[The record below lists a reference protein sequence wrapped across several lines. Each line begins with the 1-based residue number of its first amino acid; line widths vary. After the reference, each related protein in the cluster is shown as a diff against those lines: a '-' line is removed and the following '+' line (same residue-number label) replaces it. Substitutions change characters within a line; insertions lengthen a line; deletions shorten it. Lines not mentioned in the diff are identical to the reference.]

1 MLFLQEVKVKIG
13 FGYDVHKLVEG
24 RPLILG
30 GVHIPFEKGLLGH
43 SDADALIH
51 AIIDSFLGAANLG
64 DIGTHFPDTDEE
76 YKDISSLVLL
86 GKTSELLKD
95 SKYTIVNID
104 ATVVLEKPK
113 LAAYIADMK
122 QIIADKLDIESTQI
136 SIKATRE
143 ERMGFVGNG
152 EGVKVFAVCLIEEM

>member
-1 MLFLQEVKVKIG
+1 MKIG

-30 GVHIPFEKGLLGH
+30 GVHIPFKKGLLGH

-51 AIIDSFLGAANLG
+51 AIIDSLLGAANLG
-64 DIGTHFPDTDEE
+64 DIGTHFPDTDKE
-76 YKDISSLVLL
+76 YEDISSVILL
-86 GKTSELLKD
+86 EKTKALLD
-95 SKYTIVNID
+95 EEEYVAVNID

-113 LAAYIADMK
+113 LSVYITDMK
-122 QIIADKLDIESTQI
+122 EIIADKLDIESTQI

-143 ERMGFVGNG
+143 EGMGFVGNG
-152 EGVKVFAVCLIEEM
+152 EGIKAFAVCLIEESNI

>member
-1 MLFLQEVKVKIG
+1 MKIG
-13 FGYDVHKLVEG
+13 FGYDVHKLIEG

-43 SDADALIH
+43 SDGDALIH
-51 AIIDSFLGAANLG
+51 AIIDSLLGAANLG
-64 DIGTHFPDTDEE
+64 DIGTHFPDNDEA
-76 YKDISSLVLL
+76 YKDISSVILL
-86 GKTSELLKD
+86 EKTSELLKE

-113 LAAYIADMK
+113 LIPYIADMK

-143 ERMGFVGNG
+143 EGMGFVGNG
-152 EGVKVFAVCLIEEM
+152 EGIKVFAVCLIEEI

>member
-1 MLFLQEVKVKIG
+1 MMKIG

-30 GVHIPFEKGLLGH
+30 GVHIPFKKGLLGH

-51 AIIDSFLGAANLG
+51 AIIDSLLGAASLG
-64 DIGTHFPDTDEE
+64 DIGTHFPDTDKE
-76 YKDISSLVLL
+76 YEDISSVMLL
-86 GKTSELLKD
+86 EKTKSLLD
-95 SKYTIVNID
+95 ETEYVVANID

-113 LAAYIADMK
+113 LSVYIADMK
-122 QIIADKLDIESTQI
+122 EIIADKLDIETNQI

-143 ERMGFVGNG
+143 EGMGFVGNG
-152 EGVKVFAVCLIEEM
+152 EGIKAFAVCLIEESKYDKE

>member
-1 MLFLQEVKVKIG
+1 MMKIG

-30 GVHIPFEKGLLGH
+30 GVHIPFKKGLLGH

-51 AIIDSFLGAANLG
+51 AIIDSLLGAASLG
-64 DIGTHFPDTDEE
+64 DIGTHFPDTDKE
-76 YKDISSLVLL
+76 YEDISSVMLL
-86 GKTSELLKD
+86 EKTKSLLD
-95 SKYTIVNID
+95 ETEYVVANID

-113 LAAYIADMK
+113 LSVYIADMK
-122 QIIADKLDIESTQI
+122 EIIADKLDIESNQI

-143 ERMGFVGNG
+143 EGMGFVGNG
-152 EGVKVFAVCLIEEM
+152 EGIKAFAVCLIEESKYDKE

>member
-1 MLFLQEVKVKIG
+1 MKIG

-24 RPLILG
+24 RRLILG
-30 GVHIPFEKGLLGH
+30 SVHIPFEKGLLGH

-51 AIIDSFLGAANLG
+51 AIIDSLLGAANLG

-122 QIIADKLDIESTQI
+122 QIIADKLDIEGTQI

-152 EGVKVFAVCLIEEM
+152 EGIKVFAVCLIEEM

>member
-1 MLFLQEVKVKIG
+1 MKIG

-51 AIIDSFLGAANLG
+51 AIIDSLLGAADLG
-64 DIGTHFPDTDEE
+64 DIGTHFPDNDEA
-76 YKDISSLVLL
+76 YKNISSVILL
-86 GKTSELLKD
+86 EKTSELLKD
-95 SKYTIVNID
+95 SEYKIVNID

-113 LAAYIADMK
+113 LIQYIADMK
-122 QIIADKLDIESTQI
+122 EIIADKLDIETNQI

-143 ERMGFVGNG
+143 EGMGFVGNG
-152 EGVKVFAVCLIEEM
+152 EGIKAFAVCLIEESKYDKE

>member
-1 MLFLQEVKVKIG
+1 MKIG

-51 AIIDSFLGAANLG
+51 AIIDSLLGAANLG
-64 DIGTHFPDTDEE
+64 DIGVHFSDTDGA
-76 YKDISSLVLL
+76 YKDISSVILLDRTKVLL
-86 GKTSELLKD
+86 QE
-95 SKYTIVNID
+95 SKYKIVNID
-104 ATVVLEKPK
+104 ATIVLEKPK

-122 QIIADKLDIESTQI
+122 EIIAVKLDTESTQI

-143 ERMGFVGNG
+143 EGMGFVGNS
-152 EGVKVFAVCLIEEM
+152 EGIKVFAVCLIEEM

>member
-1 MLFLQEVKVKIG
+1 MKIG

-30 GVHIPFEKGLLGH
+30 GVHIPFKKGLLGH

-51 AIIDSFLGAANLG
+51 AIIDSLLGAANLG
-64 DIGTHFPDTDEE
+64 DIGTHFPDTDKE
-76 YKDISSLVLL
+76 YEDISSVILL
-86 GKTSELLKD
+86 EKTKALLD
-95 SKYTIVNID
+95 EEEYVAVNID

-113 LAAYIADMK
+113 LSVYITDMK
-122 QIIADKLDIESTQI
+122 EIIADKLDIESTQI

-143 ERMGFVGNG
+143 EGMGFVGNG
-152 EGVKVFAVCLIEEM
+152 EGIKVFAVCLIEESNI

>member
-1 MLFLQEVKVKIG
+1 MKIG

-51 AIIDSFLGAANLG
+51 AIIDSLLGAANLG
-64 DIGTHFPDTDEE
+64 DIGTHFPDNDEA
-76 YKDISSLVLL
+76 YRDISSIILL
-86 GKTSELLKD
+86 EKIPELLKE

-113 LAAYIADMK
+113 LIPYIADMK
-122 QIIADKLDIESTQI
+122 EIIADKLDIESAQI

-143 ERMGFVGNG
+143 EGMGFVGKG
-152 EGVKVFAVCLIEEM
+152 EGIKVFAVCLIEDFNI

>member
-1 MLFLQEVKVKIG
+1 MMKIG

-30 GVHIPFEKGLLGH
+30 GVHIPFKKGLLGH

-51 AIIDSFLGAANLG
+51 AIIDSLLGAANLG
-64 DIGTHFPDTDEE
+64 DIGTHFPDTDKE
-76 YKDISSLVLL
+76 YEDISSVILL
-86 GKTSELLKD
+86 EKTKALLD
-95 SKYTIVNID
+95 EEEYVAVNID

-113 LAAYIADMK
+113 LSVYITDMK
-122 QIIADKLDIESTQI
+122 EIIADKLDIESTQI

-143 ERMGFVGNG
+143 EGMGFVGNG
-152 EGVKVFAVCLIEEM
+152 EGIKAFAVCLIEESNI

>member
-1 MLFLQEVKVKIG
+1 MLFPQEEKMKIG
-13 FGYDVHKLVEG
+13 FGYDVHKFVVG

-51 AIIDSFLGAANLG
+51 AIIDCLLGAANLG
-64 DIGTHFPDTDEE
+64 DIGTHFPDTDEA
-76 YKDISSLVLL
+76 YKDISSIILLDRTKVLL
-86 GKTSELLKD
+86 QE
-95 SKYTIVNID
+95 SKYQIVNID

-113 LAAYIADMK
+113 LVAYIDDMK
-122 QIIADKLDIESTQI
+122 EIIADKLDIESTQI

-143 ERMGFVGNG
+143 EGMGFVGNG
-152 EGVKVFAVCLIEEM
+152 EGIKVFAVCLIEEM